1 MIDENGVMLGLMSS
15 FEALR
20 VAEGRGL
27 DLIEIAPK
35 AKPPACK
42 IMDYGKWKYESKK
55 KDKASKKK
63 QTVVSIKEIQVRPR
77 TENHDLETKLR
88 HARRFLME
96 GSKVKV
102 NLRFSGRE
110 MAHQDLG
117 VKLLNRVVKILEPL
131 SSLESPPKREGRQMF
146 VLVSPDAMKMKEYK
160 KSKEAK
166 EALSTEAPKDSTTEA
181 PKDSTTEAAKDS
193 TTEARQGL
201 YYGSSQG
208 LYYGSSPR
216 RLYLLKLPRTLLLKL
231 PRRLYLLKLPRILLR
246 KPPRILLRK
255 LPRTLLKLLLRLSQM
270 CLKKRGERGRYKKAL
285 SLCA

>member
-1 MIDENGVMLGLMSS
+1 MRLIDENGVMLGVMSS

-42 IMDYGKWKYESKK
+42 IMDYGKWKYENKK

-77 TENHDLETKLR
+77 TEDHDLETKLR

-146 VLVSPDAMKMKEYK
+146 VLVSPDPIKMKEYK

-166 EALSTEAPKDSTTEA
+166 EALSTEVPEESTETSVEA
-181 PKDSTTEAAKDS
+181 SVETSLETSVGTSVEASVETSVEKL
-193 TTEARQGL
+193 QL
-201 YYGSSQG
+201 Q
-208 LYYGSSPR
+208 L
-216 RLYLLKLPRTLLLKL
+216 RLQLKLQ
-231 PRRLYLLKLPRILLR
+231 
-246 KPPRILLRK
+246 
-255 LPRTLLKLLLRLSQM
+255 LRLSLR
-270 CLKKRGERGRYKKAL
+270 CLKKRVERRRYKAF
-285 SLCA
+285 SLRVWHEQEQSQ